1 MSCVKMGLMLIYLIP
16 TKGEIMEEL
25 KRLRAELMEK
35 WNFFSKLGGEWNDG
49 YFHAISDAVEIIDK
63 EIRSL
68 EKPLRQLN
76 ESVHDH
82 NPYIEKQEMP
92 NIDWKIINKKS
103 FWKIDEK

>member
-1 MSCVKMGLMLIYLIP
+1 
-16 TKGEIMEEL
+16 MEEL

-35 WNFFSKLGGEWNDG
+35 WNFFAKLGGEWNDG
-49 YFHAISDAVEIIDK
+49 YFHAISDAVEIIGK

-76 ESVHDH
+76 KSVHDH

-92 NIDWKIINKKS
+92 NTDWNIINKKS

>member
-1 MSCVKMGLMLIYLIP
+1 
-16 TKGEIMEEL
+16 MEEL